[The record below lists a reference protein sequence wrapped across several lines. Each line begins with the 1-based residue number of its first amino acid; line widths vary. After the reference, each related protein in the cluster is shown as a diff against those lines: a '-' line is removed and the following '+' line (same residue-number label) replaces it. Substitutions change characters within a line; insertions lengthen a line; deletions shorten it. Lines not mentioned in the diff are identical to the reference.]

1 MRDELGAL
9 MAFTAVARTGSFRA
23 AGEELGVTGSALS
36 QAVKQLEDRLGLQLL
51 RRTTRSVSLTEAGT
65 YLNERIRPAFADVR
79 AALAALDE
87 LKSRPSGLLRLT
99 VSSIAEHFLGD
110 TTLSGFLESYPDIAL
125 DVFVDDDDADIV
137 AQGFDAGVRLGEV
150 IDSDMVAVSV
160 SAPQRQIVVCAP
172 QYRDAHG
179 APQHPRDLHRHACI
193 GWRRFS
199 HPAPYRWEF
208 TENDHE
214 FEVAIDARL
223 NTNDM
228 RLMVHLACRGVGL
241 TIGLEETFRP
251 FLERGELVP
260 VLERFCP
267 AFPGFFLYYPSR
279 TQAPAKVRA
288 LVSYMRA
295 KRDGNSQVPPSEKPQ
310 AGRRTRRSV

>member
-1 MRDELGAL
+1 
-9 MAFTAVARTGSFRA
+9 
-23 AGEELGVTGSALS
+23 VTGSALS

-51 RRTTRSVSLTEAGT
+51 RRTTRSVTLTEAGT
-65 YLNERIRPAFADVR
+65 YLNERITPAFADVR
-79 AALAALDE
+79 VALAALDE

-110 TTLSGFLESYPDIAL
+110 TTLSGFLELFPDVTL

-137 AQGFDAGVRLGEV
+137 AEGFDAGVRLGEV

-160 SAPQRQIVVCAP
+160 SPPQRQIVVCAP
-172 QYRDAHG
+172 QYRDARG
-179 APQHPRDLHRHACI
+179 VPQHPRELHAHACI

-208 TENDHE
+208 TENGRE
-214 FEVAIDARL
+214 FEVAVDARL

-228 RLMVHLACRGVGL
+228 RLMVNLACRGAGL

-251 FLERGELVP
+251 HLDRGDLVP
-260 VLERFCP
+260 VLEPFCP

-288 LVSYMRA
+288 LVNYMQTRREA
-295 KRDGNSQVPPSEKPQ
+295 DAGVPPPRKP
-310 AGRRTRRSV
+310 RVKRSR